1 MFDLEGLLNNLFG
14 YPLNFITTPYMDA
27 YNKRI
32 QDIMVKNNCIAPQ
45 NLGYNPQTMTSEEID
60 AFEKKTNEEAIKYTT
75 CRDSIRHDKTTPI
88 DTLVR
93 HLDTSSGIA
102 VLAIS
107 GVVYYFNRDKISVGK
122 YLLGL
127 GCIAA
132 GGYVVAKVNRSI
144 ADKKHNAELAQIQ
157 AANAPKVK

>member
-45 NLGYNPQTMTSEEID
+45 NLAYNPESMTSAQIAEMNKKID
-60 AFEKKTNEEAIKYTT
+60 DDNIKYIT
-75 CRDSIRHDKTTPI
+75 CRDSLRHGNTTPLDNIVRYI
-88 DTLVR
+88 DIN
-93 HLDTSSGIA
+93 SGIT

-107 GVVYYFNRDKISVGK
+107 GVVYYMNRDKISVGK

-132 GGYVVAKVNRSI
+132 GGYVVAQVNRSI

-157 AANAPKVK
+157 ANSTPKVK